1 MRFGPEDMTPPDE
14 HSIET
19 CEADALPWTPASAS
33 PPTPAGAGPSSHLQD
48 PLDTPLPCDITAGH
62 VTFQKGVRFRSVA
75 LRMQALYDLAVDNI
89 GTKEEVDQIL
99 GITEIPAK
107 KAVLHLINRMQADPR
122 IAYLIGPGSESFELL
137 VTAAALA
144 DGIETDV
151 LRERVLGWISPQPV
165 PGIGQAAGVLDQD
178 VWDEMLEVNNC
189 ALDVDKQSSVD
200 FLVNHFVRLGL
211 AAYKAERDA
220 QTEEL
225 F

>member
-14 HSIET
+14 HSIDT
-19 CEADALPWTPASAS
+19 CEADAKPWIPASV
-33 PPTPAGAGPSSHLQD
+33 PQPTPSGNGSSGHVED
-48 PLDTPLPCDITAGH
+48 PLDMPLPCDIKAGH
-62 VTFQKGVRFRSVA
+62 ITFQKGVHFRSVA
-75 LRMQALYDLAVDNI
+75 LRMQALYDLAVENI

-99 GITEIPAK
+99 GITETPAK

-122 IAYLIGPGSESFELL
+122 LAYLIGPGSESFELL
-137 VTAAALA
+137 VTAAAQA

-178 VWDEMLEVNNC
+178 VWDEILEVNNC
-189 ALDVDKQSSVD
+189 AHDVDQQGSVD

-211 AAYKAERDA
+211 KAHREEVDSH
-220 QTEEL
+220 TGEL